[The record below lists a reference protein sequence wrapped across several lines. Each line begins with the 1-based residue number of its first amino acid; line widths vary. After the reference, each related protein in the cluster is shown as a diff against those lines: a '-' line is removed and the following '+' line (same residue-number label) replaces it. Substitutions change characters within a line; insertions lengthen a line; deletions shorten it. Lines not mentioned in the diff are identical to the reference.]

1 VTHDPQ
7 DIVRIAMWSGPRN
20 ISTAMMRAF
29 ENRADCVVW
38 DEPFYAAELAR
49 SGRDHPMRDEVIAA
63 GATDPAEI
71 VARLLGPLEG
81 PDKPNAT
88 VFYQKHMTHHML
100 DGFDRAW
107 IAHVRNAFL
116 IRDPVR
122 VLASYTRAWSDV
134 TLADI
139 GYVQQSEIFDRVAD
153 RLGHAPPVVESADVL
168 ANPRGTLV
176 ALCTALAI
184 PFREEMLSWPAG
196 RRKSDGVWAP
206 VWYAAVERSTGFA
219 EPTREATA
227 PITLPPALQHI
238 SDAAQPHYERL
249 LRFRLAA
256 SPST

>member
-1 VTHDPQ
+1 MTAGHDP
-7 DIVRIAMWSGPRN
+7 ISRIAMWSGPRN

-29 ENRADCVVW
+29 ENRPDCVVW

-63 GATDPAEI
+63 GETDPARV
-71 VARLLGPLEG
+71 VARLLAPLG
-81 PDKPNAT
+81 DPDKPGAT

-100 DGFDRAW
+100 AGFDRSW
-107 IAHVRNAFL
+107 IANVRNAFL

-139 GYVQQSEIFDRVAD
+139 GYVQQSEIFDRVTD
-153 RLGHAPPVVESADVL
+153 RLGHAPPVMESADVL
-168 ANPRGTLV
+168 ADPRGMLT
-176 ALCTALAI
+176 ALCKALEI
-184 PFREEMLSWPAG
+184 PFLEEMLLWPPG

-219 EPTREATA
+219 APSPDAAA
-227 PITLPPALQHI
+227 PITLPPALQRI
-238 SDAAQPHYERL
+238 ADAARPHYERL
-249 LRFRLAA
+249 ARFRLAA
-256 SPST
+256 SPSA